1 MKIENFFGVFPEH
14 PVSGFSQRIEFQR
27 QHNQEEQKY
36 IAGII
41 RQRTAS
47 LVHPSIS
54 GSHQRNSCH
63 ICDNEPQGDV
73 EHASFGK
80 TTGFRQIRQKGLN
93 SGLFWAFLNR
103 FNVSSSMWTDSPD
116 VRYQVNRPAAFFHP
130 QDCFALGTI
139 LNLYF
144 LTVRTLYTVLF
155 QLFLANGAF

>member
-1 MKIENFFGVFPEH
+1 MKRQH

-41 RQRTAS
+41 RQGTAS

-63 ICDNEPQGDV
+63 IYDNEPQGDV

-80 TTGFRQIRQKGLN
+80 PQVSGKSGKRIKFRLVLGLPEP
-93 SGLFWAFLNR
+93 FQCIFLNVDQT
-103 FNVSSSMWTDSPD
+103 VSD
-116 VRYQVNRPAAFFHP
+116 VGYQVTVQPRFFILRTVY
-130 QDCFALGTI
+130 ALGHD
-139 LNLYF
+139 F
-144 LTVRTLYTVLF
+144 ESVFTVRTLYTVLF